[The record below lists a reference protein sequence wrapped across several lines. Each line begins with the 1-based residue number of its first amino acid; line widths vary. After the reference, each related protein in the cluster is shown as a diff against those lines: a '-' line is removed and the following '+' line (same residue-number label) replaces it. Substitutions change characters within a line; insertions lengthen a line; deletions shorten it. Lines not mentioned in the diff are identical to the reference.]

1 MIDTKEITLYK
12 RNAKG
17 QPIFWT
23 AKVIGNKIQLN
34 FGIVGKQG
42 TTCDYIPP
50 RGVEKE
56 WKTIVAAKRREGG
69 IELSE
74 VRDETP
80 NIINVQLYSYLDTY
94 LPKYNTTNE
103 GFVLPQLAKIYEFD
117 REERFFGQTK
127 IDGVRANVSA
137 YMTQDGMFSQPKL
150 RFRSRKGLEYKCPNL
165 ETYLLQMLPK
175 QVLQKMLDEDYV
187 LDGELY
193 IPNQGLNNVLSA
205 AENLTNPL
213 NQLLQFWCYDLAIE
227 DMPQHARLEFL
238 NKHFNRYKVP
248 NYARSQL
255 LLSYHLNNKSRFVLC
270 NNYET
275 SNDEQIIQYRN
286 LFVEAGF
293 EGIIL
298 RNPNSFYQFG
308 KRNTAMFKCKP
319 ILDGKFKIIDIV
331 PEGAKRPK
339 FSKFILQN
347 DINEETFECMPVGV
361 SDIRKMYLS
370 NRESYIGKIA
380 FVEYRTRSGVKQ
392 VPAHA
397 NVIRIEM

>member
-1 MIDTKEITLYK
+1 MIDTKEIILYK

-17 QPIFWT
+17 QPIFWN

-69 IELSE
+69 MELSE
-74 VRDETP
+74 VHDTAPYILRE
-80 NIINVQLYSYLDTY
+80 NLYPYLDTY

-205 AENLTNPL
+205 AE
-213 NQLLQFWCYDLAIE
+213 
-227 DMPQHARLEFL
+227 
-238 NKHFNRYKVP
+238 
-248 NYARSQL
+248 
-255 LLSYHLNNKSRFVLC
+255 
-270 NNYET
+270 
-275 SNDEQIIQYRN
+275 
-286 LFVEAGF
+286 
-293 EGIIL
+293 
-298 RNPNSFYQFG
+298 
-308 KRNTAMFKCKP
+308 
-319 ILDGKFKIIDIV
+319 
-331 PEGAKRPK
+331 
-339 FSKFILQN
+339 
-347 DINEETFECMPVGV
+347 
-361 SDIRKMYLS
+361 
-370 NRESYIGKIA
+370 IG
-380 FVEYRTRSGVKQ
+380 R
-392 VPAHA
+392 AH
-397 NVIRIEM
+397 V